1 MSTTAKN
8 TTVGT
13 SGEED
18 EFWKTWTLPEE
29 DRRAFTS
36 APSCGGYRWF
46 RSPNIVCLERYRPTR
61 KDGAHPRDPA
71 A

>member
-8 TTVGT
+8 TTVST
-13 SGEED
+13 SGEDD
-18 EFWKTWTLPEE
+18 EFWKTWTFREE

-46 RSPNIVCLERYRPTR
+46 RSPNIVCLERYRRTR
-61 KDGAHPRDPA
+61 KRRCSAP
-71 A
+71 

>member
-8 TTVGT
+8 TTVST
-13 SGEED
+13 SGEDD
-18 EFWKTWTLPEE
+18 EFWKTWTFPEE

-46 RSPNIVCLERYRPTR
+46 RSPNIVCLERYRWTR
-61 KDGAHPRDPA
+61 KDGARRRDTGA
-71 A
+71 